1 MPAGVIGG
9 PMVSASSLS
18 VRFAVLGM
26 LVTSPVLGQE
36 FCSRT
41 IAEPLGR
48 VSNWSL
54 DSEMQPLLEQFAPVY
69 SFALGEQYFPVMPFF
84 TAFDGEDNGG
94 SPAIDLADSFEVAPM
109 SGDSLILWQVLD
121 NQYRIW
127 NDSANRA
134 ERRKRGDVDGTVFV
148 QVRPFN
154 RNEKWRLLRF
164 LKSDEQAWDRL
175 KRRELISLDS
185 LFHQYEFVSLEYYLY
200 YIRDDGLQGHPE
212 DIEFAFIFL
221 PYKRQAGGATTL
233 YPDCFRVITGGGHTW
248 RTPNNVLVLSPS
260 NMPALRTPSILVELG
275 GHSSAP
281 DLNPAGTFQPGV
293 DVNWHAY
300 DVWGTRDVQA
310 VLGQGFDGQYD
321 MSMTFP
327 RDTTL
332 MSLKRRDRRL
342 PVQAELAKEEIQ
354 RHTTI
359 PVLHREYNLMPVVL
373 VESLAVELEAR
384 ELSADRI
391 QLRLEQLEAYMPNS
405 CQLSDPPPERVCFRG
420 FRGMDMAARDT
431 AIEWM
436 KRWHLNSLHEE
447 HFDHHFESYES
458 PRTSHR
464 FGVLQART
472 IPREKHRVWDHE
484 VFRRPATEL
493 LKGHLYR
500 PSIREFEG
508 LSTSLLRLLTYGFS
522 FHPSEGYQAQIGVII
537 PAVPIAVRLP
547 GVIEIQAG
555 VFGRRFLRQ
564 EHSWSLAILHDHFYS
579 RFFSWYAKLTYVKD
593 RSDII
598 NEPEASDIFLSAGP
612 SFLLSL
618 GRSKNWYGT
627 IANSIRL
634 RSGLRFDLGD
644 WNNVF
649 RRVGWEFQIG
659 FRQ

>member
-1 MPAGVIGG
+1 MI
-9 PMVSASSLS
+9 SASSLS
-18 VRFAVLGM
+18 MRVTLIGIIATSTAAGQQFCTSTVAVPLGA
-26 LVTSPVLGQE
+26 VTS
-36 FCSRT
+36 
-41 IAEPLGR
+41 
-48 VSNWSL
+48 WSL
-54 DSEMQPLLEQFAPVY
+54 DAEMKPILEQFAPVY

-94 SPAIDLADSFEVAPM
+94 SSLIDLADSFEVAPM
-109 SGDSLILWQVLD
+109 SRDSLILWRVLD

-127 NDSANRA
+127 NDSVNREA
-134 ERRKRGDVDGTVFV
+134 RRRRGDADGTVFV

-154 RNEKWRLLRF
+154 HNEKWRLLRF
-164 LKSDEQAWDRL
+164 LRSDEQAWDRL
-175 KRRELISLDS
+175 KRREAMSLDS
-185 LFHQYEFVSLEYYLY
+185 LFHGYEFLSLEYYLY
-200 YIRDDGLQGHPE
+200 YIRDDGLEGHPE
-212 DIEFAFIFL
+212 DIEFVFIFI
-221 PYKRQAGGATTL
+221 PYTRAGNAVTL

-260 NMPALRTPSILVELG
+260 NMPGSRTPNILVELG

-281 DLNPAGTFQPGV
+281 DLTPAGTFQPGV

-310 VLGQGFDGQYD
+310 VLGQGFDGQYV

-332 MSLKRRDRRL
+332 MSLKKRGRI
-342 PVQAELAKEEIQ
+342 VQPEADVAKQEIE
-354 RHTTI
+354 RTSTI

-384 ELSADRI
+384 EPSADRI
-391 QLRLEQLEAYMPNS
+391 QHRLERMEEYMPNS
-405 CQLSDPPPERVCFRG
+405 CQLADTPADRLCFRG
-420 FRGMDMAARDT
+420 FRGMDLATRDT

-458 PRTSHR
+458 PRSSHR

-472 IPREKHRVWDHE
+472 ISREKHRVWDHE
-484 VFRRPATEL
+484 VYRRPATEL

-500 PSIREFEG
+500 PSVREFDG
-508 LSTSLLRLLTYGFS
+508 LKTSLLRLLTYGFS
-522 FHPSEGYQAQIGVII
+522 FHPSEGYQAQVGVII
-537 PAVPIAVRLP
+537 PAIPIAVRLP
-547 GVIEIQAG
+547 GVVEIQAG
-555 VFGRRFLRQ
+555 VFGRRFMRQ
-564 EHSWSLAILHDHFYS
+564 EHSWSLAVLHDHFYS
-579 RFFSWYAKLTYVKD
+579 RFFSWYAKLTYVRD
-593 RSDII
+593 RDEII
-598 NEPEASDIFLSAGP
+598 NQPGASDVFLSAGP

-618 GRSKNWYGT
+618 GRSKTWYGT

-634 RSGLRFDLGD
+634 RAGLRFDLGD
-644 WNNVF
+644 WNGVF
-649 RRVGWEFQIG
+649 RRVGWEFQLG